1 MENFVTQG
9 LNIEKKR
16 YYAKPEDGGI
26 GIFDLKM
33 FLIGLQSTWIKR
45 AFQCS
50 NDNWKF
56 DLVCGSERDILKV
69 GLDNPNVGST
79 LTSIAKNFRT
89 FAEVFAQVE
98 SNFLHVPILN
108 SKLFGYGNLENNI
121 FDDKFFRGWTDID
134 YTNITWSS
142 LTYRKQKPTEH

>member
-1 MENFVTQG
+1 M
-9 LNIEKKR
+9 
-16 YYAKPEDGGI
+16 
-26 GIFDLKM
+26 
-33 FLIGLQSTWIKR
+33 
-45 AFQCS
+45 
-50 NDNWKF
+50 
-56 DLVCGSERDILKV
+56 CGSERDILKV
-69 GLDNPNVGST
+69 GLDNPNIGST

-108 SKLFGYGNLENNI
+108 SKLFGFGNLENNI
-121 FDDKFFRGWTDID
+121 FVDIFFRGWTVID